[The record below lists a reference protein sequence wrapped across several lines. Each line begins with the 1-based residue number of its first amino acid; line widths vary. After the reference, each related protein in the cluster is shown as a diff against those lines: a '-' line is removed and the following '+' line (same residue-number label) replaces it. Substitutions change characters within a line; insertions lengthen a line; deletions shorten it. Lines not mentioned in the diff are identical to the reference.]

1 MRRLGTILAVAAV
14 SLVTLAGVATAEPS
28 KPGPLPEKVSK
39 EYKVVKKTGKI
50 LIRPTMGTYDD
61 PPTGGC
67 WGETSF
73 NTTAYYLDGLLV
85 ETDTPY
91 QAWVSC
97 DVATPVETM
106 AFLQTDAGM
115 YINGGKREPDAAPRS
130 CQKFQPSDPIC
141 VSVVSSSRAQCFSS
155 ERCDGLYGS
164 ANTFDMLLPEG
175 WVYTYYP
182 PECTLIAPQEVSCL
196 VGTDLTEIPP
206 TG

>member
-1 MRRLGTILAVAAV
+1 MCKLGIILAVATA
-14 SLVTLAGVATAEPS
+14 SLLTLSGVATAEPGKS
-28 KPGPLPEKVSK
+28 NPLPERVSK
-39 EYKVVKKTGKI
+39 EYKVIQKTGKI
-50 LIRPTMGTYDD
+50 SIRSTVSTYDD
-61 PPTGGC
+61 PPSGGC

-91 QAWVSC
+91 QASVSC
-97 DVATPVETM
+97 EVSSPLETM
-106 AFLQTDAGM
+106 AFLQADAGM

-130 CQKFQPSDPIC
+130 CQKFQPSDSIC
-141 VSVVSSSRAQCFSS
+141 VATVSSSRAQCFVS

-175 WVYTYYP
+175 WVYTSYP
-182 PECTLIAPQEVSCL
+182 PECTLISPQEVSCL
-196 VGTDLTEIPP
+196 VGTDLVEIPP